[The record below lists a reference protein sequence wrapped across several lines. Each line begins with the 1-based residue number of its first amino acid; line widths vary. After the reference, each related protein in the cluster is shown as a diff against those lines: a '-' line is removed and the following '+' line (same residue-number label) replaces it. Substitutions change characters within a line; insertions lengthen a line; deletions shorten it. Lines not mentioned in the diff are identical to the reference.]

1 MKILTYAVLA
11 VASAQPLLACDL
23 CAVFSAQQAEGGGKG
38 FFGGL
43 AEQFIWFGTLR
54 AHDHNIDNH
63 DHAFIASSISQVF
76 AGYNFN
82 SRFGLQFN
90 LPIIHRDY
98 GVAGVHD
105 SETGIGD
112 VSLIA
117 NVLIYQKISDNFTFN
132 WNALGGIK
140 LPTGCTDWLN
150 KPDFAE
156 GIGGHDLT
164 FGSGSVDGLV
174 GTGFSARWKRIF
186 LNGNMQYAARTKGDF
201 GYQFANDWT
210 WAGGPGVYVLLRDK
224 CTLTVQAIVSGESK
238 GADTSPEGRALDSA
252 ETIVYLGPQIAFT
265 WGERLS
271 AHIGADL
278 PVSVDTPRASDDPQL
293 VPDFRI
299 HAAVTWRF

>member
-1 MKILTYAVLA
+1 MAA
-11 VASAQPLLACDL
+11 ASAQPLLACDL

-82 SRFGLQFN
+82 SRFDLQFN
-90 LPIIHRDY
+90 LPIIHHDY
-98 GVAGVHD
+98 GAAGMHD

-112 VSLIA
+112 VSIIV
-117 NVLIYQKISDNFTFN
+117 NVLIYHKISDNFTFN

-174 GTGFSARWKRIF
+174 GTGFFTRWKRIF

-210 WAGGPGVYVLLRDK
+210 
-224 CTLTVQAIVSGESK
+224 
-238 GADTSPEGRALDSA
+238 
-252 ETIVYLGPQIAFT
+252 
-265 WGERLS
+265 
-271 AHIGADL
+271 
-278 PVSVDTPRASDDPQL
+278 
-293 VPDFRI
+293 
-299 HAAVTWRF
+299 